1 MSIYNKNKFMIP
13 KTKLKVT
20 ERKNIFGLLDK
31 SQDTKLSIIWAQA
44 GSGKTTAVVSWL
56 ETRNLENNTVW
67 ISLDERDNRPEMFS
81 RCLAEAMGRVLGEE
95 PQLQSE
101 QTIDSLLN
109 RISSLDRSLIFVFD
123 DFHHIKNSEI
133 LKEVKYFIDG
143 IGGNIHII
151 ITSRSKLNLN
161 LAKLRLNGE
170 ITEIDRKDLN
180 FSLEEAAEFI
190 GANSELEIPEKTV
203 KLLWE
208 RTEGWIAGIQMALLT
223 MRERKDIGEFEEKF
237 SGCSS
242 YIQDYFCEEVY
253 NDQEDQ
259 TKDFLLK
266 TSILEELTPEL
277 CNAVTGRND
286 SQQILEQIY
295 DTNMFIDRL
304 DYSGRTYRYH
314 RLFKEFLMCKAK
326 GMNVDAFYK
335 ASSQA
340 AKWYEEN
347 GLLNSAINQYMEVG
361 NFEPVVDL
369 VESECIRMIFCGEQL
384 EVMHWLE
391 SIPQDIVLKN
401 PRFCIARMFIYVS
414 DDISYAKYQE
424 FAERA
429 LEEQTDEAY
438 ISECR
443 GVMQIVRG
451 DRHLIRSEYRKSI
464 DCYRKAQSALEGST
478 LYSIA
483 VSLKLGVAC
492 FYMKDLEGEKEHFD
506 NAMLL
511 SQAYQDDVLYLVVSR
526 TAVFTRLLRRQLAE
540 CESICNVCINSK
552 MSDSLKKSPLM
563 SFFYIVLSLVYFD
576 RNDIGRSDEFVNRG
590 LEPIEREGRP
600 LQYYYTLYTGLYV
613 YAGILNEK
621 GNKGELEK
629 VCDRIEDLSKAHG
642 DERVPDIYY
651 LNKVESY
658 FDVFKMER
666 FMEAGK
672 TSLVE
677 KYVSKMDFKNPEEVV
692 MFCRTLVDKGKSDD
706 ALMLL
711 NKVLSAEK
719 DDSNRY
725 VCLKAIVLRAEIFSQ
740 EDQYENATRDFKEAL
755 TLGCDNGFVRLFSFR
770 NIKTSKMLIK
780 TIRGMKFN
788 KDYYK
793 MGEYLNKIAGLY
805 SEEEGAEIVSKREKE
820 VLQLIENGAKNSE
833 IAKELFITE
842 STVKS
847 HILNIYSKLGVN
859 NRVQAVAKAKE
870 IGVL

>member
-20 ERKNIFGLLDK
+20 ERKNIFSLLDK
-31 SQDTKLSIIWAQA
+31 SQETKLSIIWAQA
-44 GSGKTTAVVSWL
+44 GSGKTTAVVTWL
-56 ETRNLENNTVW
+56 EERNLENNTVW

-81 RCLAEAMGRVLGEE
+81 KCLAEAIGRVLGEDAQTE
-95 PQLQSE
+95 GE

-109 RISSLDRSLIFVFD
+109 RISGLDRSLIFVLD
-123 DFHHIKNSEI
+123 DFHHIKDSEI

-151 ITSRSKLNLN
+151 ITSRSKLSLN

-170 ITEIDRKDLN
+170 VTEIDRKDLN
-180 FSLEEAAEFI
+180 FSLEEAAEFVSS
-190 GANSELEIPEKTV
+190 NSELDIPEKTV
-203 KLLWE
+203 KQLWE

-223 MRERKDIGEFEEKF
+223 MRERKDIGDFEEKF

-253 NDQEDQ
+253 NDQTEEI
-259 TKDFLLK
+259 KDFLLK
-266 TSILEELTPEL
+266 TSILDELTPEL
-277 CNAVTGRND
+277 CNAVMERND
-286 SQQILEQIY
+286 SQQLLERIY
-295 DTNMFIDRL
+295 DTNLFIDRL
-304 DYSGRTYRYH
+304 DYDGRTYRYH
-314 RLFKEFLMCKAK
+314 RLFKEFLMCKAR
-326 GMNVDAFYK
+326 GMNVEAFYE
-335 ASSQA
+335 ASSRA
-340 AKWYEEN
+340 AKWYEDN

-369 VESECIRMIFCGEQL
+369 VESECIRMVMCGEQA

-391 SIPQDIVLKN
+391 NIPQDIVLKN
-401 PRFCIARMFIYVS
+401 PRFCITRMFTYIN
-414 DDISYAKYQE
+414 DDISYAKYNE

-429 LEEQTDEAY
+429 LEEQGDEAY
-438 ISECR
+438 RNECR
-443 GVMQIVRG
+443 GVMLIVKG
-451 DRHLIRSEYRKSI
+451 DRHLIKSEYKKSLE
-464 DCYRKAQSALEGST
+464 CYREAQEKLQASA

-483 VSLKLGVAC
+483 ISLKLGVAY
-492 FYMKDLEGEKEHFD
+492 FYMKDLKREKEHFD
-506 NAMLL
+506 KAMLQ

-526 TAVFTRLLRRQLAE
+526 TVVFTRLLRRQLAE
-540 CESICNVCINSK
+540 CESICSVCINSK
-552 MSDSLKKSPLM
+552 MNDSVKKSSLM
-563 SFFYIVLSLVYFD
+563 SIFYIILALVYFD
-576 RNDIGRSDEFVNRG
+576 RNDISRADEYVHKG
-590 LEPIEREGRP
+590 MEAIEREGKP
-600 LQYYYTLYTGLYV
+600 LQHYYTLYTGLYV
-613 YAGILNEK
+613 YAGVLMEK
-621 GNKGELEK
+621 GSKAEFEK
-629 VCDRIEDLSKAHG
+629 VCDRIEDLSRTRG
-642 DERVPDIYY
+642 DERLPDIYY
-651 LNKVESY
+651 LNKVENY

-672 TSLVE
+672 TSMVE
-677 KYVSKMDFKNPEEVV
+677 KYISKMDFKNPEEVV
-692 MFCRTLVDKGKSDD
+692 LFCRSLVDKGKSDD

-711 NKVLSAEK
+711 NKVLSAER
-719 DDSNRY
+719 DESNSY
-725 VCLKAIVLRAEIFSQ
+725 VCLKAIMLRAEIFSQ

-755 TLGCDNGFVRLFSFR
+755 TAGYENGFVRIFSFR

-805 SEEEGAEIVSKREKE
+805 SEDESAEIISKREKE

-859 NRVQAVAKAKE
+859 NRIQAVAKAKE
-870 IGVL
+870 IGVI